1 MSSAS
6 PNNGSG
12 ARLDQVPGGSPD
24 QVSGSS
30 PDRVSGGSPEPSA
43 GGSSAQRSDPPP
55 GAATVCLGE
64 ALVDFICERP
74 LDDIAHGDAFVPHFG
89 GSVANVSVIAAHHGA
104 HVTLAS
110 GAGDDAWGR
119 WLRHR
124 LEQEGVGVSLFELTP
139 GAPTPVSL
147 VAVNDAGEPS
157 YQIYGD
163 TIATVVEALGGRLEA
178 AIDGA
183 AGLYFSSN
191 TLVGANEREVT
202 MRAREAALALGRPVV
217 FDPNLRLHRWR
228 SRAEAAA
235 AANACVPGA
244 LLVRANAEEVSVMTG
259 EDDLERAALALLKA
273 GARMVVI
280 TLGSDGAILRGELRL
295 DVPGRPAA
303 VLSTI
308 GAGDVLTG
316 VLLAR
321 LANSGY
327 YPSAVAAALPEAVVQ
342 SSLACERW
350 GALE

>member
-1 MSSAS
+1 VLVDVHPSARITSARVSSSS
-6 PNNGSG
+6 PSNGSG
-12 ARLDQVPGGSPD
+12 ASLERLPV
-24 QVSGSS
+24 SS
-30 PDRVSGGSPEPSA
+30 PAE
-43 GGSSAQRSDPPP
+43 RSDPPP
-55 GAATVCLGE
+55 GASTVCLGE

-74 LDDIAHGDAFVPHFG
+74 LDDVALGDAFVPHFG
-89 GSVANVSVIAAHHGA
+89 GSVANVSVIAARHGGRVA
-104 HVTLAS
+104 LAS
-110 GAGDDAWGR
+110 GAGDDPWGR
-119 WLRHR
+119 WLRDR
-124 LEQEGVGVSLFELTP
+124 LEKEGVGVSLFELTS
-139 GAPTPVSL
+139 GSPTPVSL
-147 VAVNDAGEPS
+147 VAVNASGEPS

-178 AIDGA
+178 AIEGA

-191 TLVGANEREVT
+191 TLVGANERKIS
-202 MRAREAALALGRPVV
+202 MRAREVALGLGRPVV

-244 LLVRANAEEVSVMTG
+244 LLVRANAEEASIMTG
-259 EDDLERAALALLKA
+259 EDDLERASLALLKA

-280 TLGSDGAILRGELRL
+280 TLGADGAILRGELRL

-303 VLSTI
+303 VRSTI

-327 YPSAVAAALPEAVVQ
+327 YPSAVGAALPDAVVQ

>member
-1 MSSAS
+1 V
-6 PNNGSG
+6 SG
-12 ARLDQVPGGSPD
+12 TSPD
-24 QVSGSS
+24 Q
-30 PDRVSGGSPEPSA
+30 PSA
-43 GGSSAQRSDPPP
+43 PPP
-55 GAATVCLGE
+55 GAATMCLGE

-74 LDDIAHGDAFVPHFG
+74 LDDIARGDAFVPHFG
-89 GSVANVSVIAAHHGA
+89 GSVANVAMIAARHGA
-104 HVTLAS
+104 HVALAG

-119 WLRHR
+119 WLRDR
-124 LEQEGVGVSLFELTP
+124 LEREGVDASLFELTP
-139 GAPTPVSL
+139 GVPTPVAL

-157 YQIYGD
+157 YQIYGE
-163 TIATVVEALGGRLEA
+163 TIATVVEALAGRLEPA
-178 AIDGA
+178 LESA

-202 MRAREAALALGRPVV
+202 MRAREVALGLGRPVV

-244 LLVRANAEEVSVMTG
+244 LLVRANAEEASVMTG
-259 EDDLERAALALLKA
+259 EDDLERAAIALLKA

-280 TLGSDGAILRGELRL
+280 TLGADGAMLRGELRL

-316 VLLAR
+316 ILLAR
-321 LANSGY
+321 LATSGF
-327 YPSAVAAALPEAVVQ
+327 YPSAVAAALPEAVAQ

>member
-1 MSSAS
+1 MSGTS

-12 ARLDQVPGGSPD
+12 ASRERLAD
-24 QVSGSS
+24 
-30 PDRVSGGSPEPSA
+30 PSR
-43 GGSSAQRSDPPP
+43 GERSDPPP
-55 GAATVCLGE
+55 GAPTVCLGE

-74 LDDIAHGDAFVPHFG
+74 LDDVALGDAFVPHFG
-89 GSVANVSVIAAHHGA
+89 GSVANVSVIAARHGA
-104 HVTLAS
+104 HVSLAG

-119 WLRHR
+119 WLQHR

-147 VAVNDAGEPS
+147 VAVNAAGEPS

-163 TIATVVEALGGRLEA
+163 TIATVVEALGERLTS
-178 AIDGA
+178 AIAGA

-202 MRAREAALALGRPVV
+202 MRAREVALRLGRPVV

-244 LLVRANAEEVSVMTG
+244 LLVRANAEEASVMTG

-280 TLGSDGAILRGELRL
+280 TLGSDGAILRGELAL
-295 DVPGRPAA
+295 NVAGRPAT

-321 LANSGY
+321 LATSGF
-327 YPSAVAAALPEAVVQ
+327 YPSAVAASLPEAVEQ